1 MVDTM
6 IIYKLGKHFKT
17 AIHGLFRNFW
27 MSFSAAT
34 AVTITLILVSTFT
47 VLATNIDSFINS
59 VENNITIRAGVE
71 EDYPDNL
78 VYNEQTKQDRLG
90 DEIRN
95 IPGVKTVTFSSKD
108 KELDKFIASMGDKGK
123 SLERLRKSNPM
134 THVYYVVLK
143 EGQSFKNISDQI
155 KKIEGIKNANYGTGS
170 VQKLVKIFD
179 RVSVILLM
187 FMVALVVLAV
197 FLISNTIKLTIYA
210 RKTEIQIMRLCGA
223 SNGYI
228 RFPYILE
235 GIIIGIFGSIIPI
248 VLTLTLYGKFLEQYS
263 SGFVSSSLQLASMDQ
278 IKGVALMLL
287 IMGALVG
294 MIGSTISVSRYL
306 KA

>member
-1 MVDTM
+1 MVDIM
-6 IIYKLGKHFKT
+6 IIYKLGKHIKT

-47 VLATNIDSFINS
+47 VLAINIDSFINS

-71 EDYPDNL
+71 DDYPDKL
-78 VYNEQTKQDRLG
+78 VYNEQTKEDHLG

-95 IPGVKTVTFSSKD
+95 IPGVKKVTFSSKD

-143 EGQSFKNISDQI
+143 DGQSFKGISDQI

-187 FMVALVVLAV
+187 FMIALVVLAV

-235 GIIIGIFGSIIPI
+235 GIIIGIVGSIIPI

-263 SGFVSSSLQLASMDQ
+263 SGFVSSSLQLASMEQ

>member
-1 MVDTM
+1 MVDIM

-47 VLATNIDSFINS
+47 VLAINIDSFINS

-71 EDYPDNL
+71 DDYPDKL
-78 VYNEQTKQDRLG
+78 VYNEQTKEDHLG

-155 KKIEGIKNANYGTGS
+155 KKIEGVKNANYGTGS

-235 GIIIGIFGSIIPI
+235 GIIIGIFGSIVPI
-248 VLTLTLYGKFLEQYS
+248 ALTLALYSKFLEQYS

>member
-71 EDYPDNL
+71 DDYPDNL
-78 VYNEQTKQDRLG
+78 VYNEQTKEDRLG
-90 DEIRN
+90 DEIRK

>member
-1 MVDTM
+1 M

-17 AIHGLFRNFW
+17 AINGLLRNFW
-27 MSFSAAT
+27 MSFSATT

-47 VLATNIDSFINS
+47 VLAINIDSFINS
-59 VENNITIRAGVE
+59 VENNITIRVGVD
-71 EDYPDNL
+71 EDYSDDL
-78 VYNEQTKQDRLG
+78 VYNEETKKDHLG
-90 DEIRN
+90 DQIRK
-95 IPGVKTVTFSSKD
+95 IPGVKKVTFSSKD

-134 THVYYVVLK
+134 THVYYVVLN
-143 EGQSFKNISDQI
+143 EGQNFKTISEQI
-155 KKIEGIKNANYGTGS
+155 KKIEGVKNANYGTGS

-179 RVSVILLM
+179 RVSVILLV

-210 RKTEIQIMRLCGA
+210 RKQEIQIMRLVGA

-235 GIIIGIFGSIIPI
+235 GIIIGIIGSIIPI

-263 SGFVSSSLQLASMDQ
+263 SGFVSSTLKLASMSQ
-278 IKGVALMLL
+278 INQVAIFLL